1 MKSIT
6 QIGASLLSIFASLT
20 KQTILFLNME
30 LKKIVLKMERE
41 QYDIKGFGHN
51 VLYNVGLKTQNF
63 MHKECMNSL
72 ALLPLGNF
80 AGFKS

>member
-20 KQTILFLNME
+20 KLNME

-80 AGFKS
+80 AGFES

>member
-1 MKSIT
+1 
-6 QIGASLLSIFASLT
+6 
-20 KQTILFLNME
+20 
-30 LKKIVLKMERE
+30 MERE